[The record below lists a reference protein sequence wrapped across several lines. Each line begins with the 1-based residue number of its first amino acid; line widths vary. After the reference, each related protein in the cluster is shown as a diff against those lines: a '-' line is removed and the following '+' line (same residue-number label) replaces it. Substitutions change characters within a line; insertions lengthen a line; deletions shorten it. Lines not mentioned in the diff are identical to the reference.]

1 MKINIDV
8 YNYAEKNAQLLKD
21 IATDKETSL
30 PPVAD
35 KKTDSFSKKP
45 YEDYDKNAIEL
56 FLEEKRAAL
65 EVLSQKEQME
75 SDLAAS
81 KSQIEGAMRMMDIL
95 IKCMKISM
103 RIINGDRVPAQ
114 DEKLLLENYPEM
126 YSSAKLLATRNEDS
140 KEHDSLADEI
150 EEAGEPEA
158 PTDYSE
164 QRSEINA
171 AIGELEGALADIAAA
186 EGVEVAI

>member
-1 MKINIDV
+1 MKINADV
-8 YNYAEKNAQLLKD
+8 FNYAQKNEQSLKD
-21 IATDKETSL
+21 ITKDRGEA
-30 PPVAD
+30 VAGAVNNSD
-35 KKTDSFSKKP
+35 IFSKKP

-65 EVLSQKEQME
+65 EALGQKEQME
-75 SDLAAS
+75 SDLRAS
-81 KSQIEGAMRMMDIL
+81 EAEIEGAMRMMDIL

-126 YSSAKLLATRNEDS
+126 YSSAKILATRNEDA

-150 EEAGEPEA
+150 EEVGEAA
-158 PTDYSE
+158 PATDYSE
-164 QRSEINA
+164 QRAELNTS
-171 AIGELEGALADIAAA
+171 IGELESALADITVA
-186 EGVEVAI
+186 EGVETTR